1 MNLLLAWKKVLLFGL
16 FGAVGC
22 LAGWLVGEPYLL
34 IVEAATPAG
43 AGRAPSLISKPAP
56 PSIEPPPPPSEFR
69 DRLNAAGAKTGDIQ
83 ISLIWFNTND
93 LDLHCIDPSG
103 FEIFWKPEHRRS
115 PAGGELDVDRNAGC
129 NRLTAEPVE
138 NIYWAKGTAPMGRY
152 RVYLDFYQRC
162 SGAPNETTYKI
173 NVLHSGERKEF
184 SGTIARE
191 DTAGGGPGR
200 LIYEFQ
206 LEPKLE
212 LFTPTDFEIAPDR
225 SQPLKVPF
233 AVRRDYYQGKIEVK
247 VENLPPHVTADS
259 VTLQPNQSE
268 GELTL
273 KATSAAVVGKSKI
286 KIVATGDGVS
296 NSADPQLTIA
306 HPPISFSLVTVLA
319 IGVWTALLAVGLC
332 LALLAGQ
339 NHYLGKPLFAPSSVP
354 LVMVILGAIAAG
366 FVSGTIGQSLF
377 FVFLSIGVAKLG
389 LVFGWMLLGVLLGWG
404 VSFFIPNLDSKKA
417 ALAGLAGGF
426 LGGVVFWIMS
436 YAADLIGRFGGAALL
451 GFCIGLMVAMVEV
464 AFRRAWLEV
473 RFSEREVIT
482 VNLGPEPVKVGSDAR
497 ACTVWARGANPIALR
512 YWIRDSK
519 VHCEEVPTKR
529 EVIVNDGDSRTA
541 GNVVV
546 VVRTG
551 SGTEPG
557 APSRGPAAPALPAIP
572 LPPPIPAPAPPP
584 VSQQPVEPRPALPT
598 QPAPPAPAPA
608 KSMQP
613 DWDDG
618 MPMPIGPPPPARP
631 ATASILDI
639 DDILAGRHPAPAP
652 AAKAP
657 APTPAAPPAPKLPVP
672 AASKPPAPA
681 PPQAAAKPPVPAP
694 SVAKPPVPAPPTPA
708 APKPPAPAAKPPAPT
723 TAAKPPMPAP
733 KPTVPPVPS
742 APKPPA
748 PAAATPAASSPKTT
762 DPDACPSC
770 GRKAHGKP
778 GSRYCM
784 VCDRTF

>member
-16 FGAVGC
+16 FGAAGC

-34 IVEAATPAG
+34 IVEAATPPG
-43 AGRAPSLISKPAP
+43 AGRAPSLISKPVP
-56 PSIEPPPPPSEFR
+56 PSTEPPPPPNEFR

-115 PAGGELDVDRNAGC
+115 PTGGELDVDRNAGC

-162 SGAPNETTYKI
+162 GPLNETTYKI
-173 NVLHSGERKEF
+173 NVLHGGERKEF
-184 SGTIARE
+184 SGTIVRE
-191 DTAGGGPGR
+191 DTVSGGPGR

-206 LEPKLE
+206 LEPRLE
-212 LFTPTDFEIAPDR
+212 LFTPAEFEIAPES

-233 AVRRDYYQGKIEVK
+233 AVRRDYYRGKIEVK

-273 KATSAAVVGKSKI
+273 KATSAAVIGKSRI

-296 NSADPQLTIA
+296 NSTDPQLTIA
-306 HPPISFSLVTVLA
+306 NPPLSFSLITVLA

-339 NHYLGKPLFAPSSVP
+339 NHYLGKTLFAPSSVP
-354 LVMVILGAIAAG
+354 LVILGAVAAG

-404 VSFFIPNLDSKKA
+404 VSFFIPNLDGKKA

-426 LGGVVFWIMS
+426 LGGIVFWIMS

-473 RFSEREVIT
+473 RFSDREVIT

-529 EVIVNDGDSRTA
+529 EVIVTDGESRTA

-551 SGTEPG
+551 SGTEQGTPRT
-557 APSRGPAAPALPAIP
+557 PAPATPAIP
-572 LPPPIPAPAPPP
+572 VPPPVSVPAPPPP
-584 VSQQPVEPRPALPT
+584 VSQQPVEPRPA
-598 QPAPPAPAPA
+598 QPVPSAPAPAPAPA
-608 KSMQP
+608 KSTQP

-618 MPMPIGPPPPARP
+618 MPMPIGPPPPPRP
-631 ATASILDI
+631 MATSILDI
-639 DDILAGRHPAPAP
+639 DDIPAGRQAAPP
-652 AAKAP
+652 AAKPPSP
-657 APTPAAPPAPKLPVP
+657 APTLAAPPAPKPPVP
-672 AASKPPAPA
+672 ATTKPPAPVPPPAA
-681 PPQAAAKPPVPAP
+681 PKPTVPVPSA
-694 SVAKPPVPAPPTPA
+694 AKPPVPAPPTQ
-708 APKPPAPAAKPPAPT
+708 APAAKPPAPT
-723 TAAKPPMPAP
+723 PTAAKPPAP

-742 APKPPA
+742 VQKPPA
-748 PAAATPAASSPKTT
+748 STPATPAESSTKTA
-762 DPDACPSC
+762 DPDACPLC